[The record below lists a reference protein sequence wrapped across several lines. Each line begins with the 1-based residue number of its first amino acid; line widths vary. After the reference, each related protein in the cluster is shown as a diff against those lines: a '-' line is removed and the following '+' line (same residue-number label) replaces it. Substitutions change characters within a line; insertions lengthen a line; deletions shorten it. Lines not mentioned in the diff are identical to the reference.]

1 MSDLRLRARS
11 VTEIVDA
18 AFQLYRRDA
27 LEYVLVTAIAYA
39 PLVVAQLLL
48 MRGLLLGSSS
58 VLSGAMPAW
67 SVLGA
72 GIVGIFGYALM
83 SAVLIRFS
91 SDVYLDRP
99 TGLNSVVRAVL
110 PLVPRLIGATIV
122 FGLVLALAFIP
133 VIVGTIT
140 SITPLIVVGVL
151 LSMAWPF
158 YAMARFFAIFQTIV
172 LENRGIVTAF
182 SRSSVLSQNRKGH
195 ILLTLL
201 LVIIIFFM
209 VSLAVTLV
217 AQLFGTI
224 AGSVI
229 LQGLYTVVAYP
240 LIGITQMI
248 LYYDTRIRAEGFDIE
263 VMTGALGA
271 PTTTAS
277 S

>member
-195 ILLTLL
+195 ILLTML

>member
-39 PLVVAQLLL
+39 PWVVAQLVL
-48 MRGLLLGSSS
+48 MRGLLLSSPQALEAPGPAS
-58 VLSGAMPAW
+58 V
-67 SVLGA
+67 VLG
-72 GIVGIFGYALM
+72 IIGIFAYALM
-83 SAVLIRFS
+83 SAVLSRFS

-99 TGLNSVVRAVL
+99 TGLNVVVRAVL
-110 PLVPRLIGATIV
+110 PLVPRLIGATILL
-122 FGLVLALAFIP
+122 GLVLMLGFIP
-133 VIVGTIT
+133 VIVGAGIS
-140 SITPLIVVGVL
+140 SIPLIFVGVL
-151 LSMAWPF
+151 LSIVWAF
-158 YAMARFFAIFQTIV
+158 YALARFFAVFQTIV
-172 LENRGIVTAF
+172 LEERGIIAAF

-201 LVIIIFFM
+201 LVVVIFVM
-209 VSLAVTLV
+209 LSLAVTLV

-229 LQGLYTVVAYP
+229 MQALYTVVAYP

-271 PTTTAS
+271 PTQSAAS
-277 S
+277 

>member
-39 PLVVAQLLL
+39 PWVVAQLVL
-48 MRGLLLGSSS
+48 MRGLLLSSPQA
-58 VLSGAMPAW
+58 LEAPGPATV
-67 SVLGA
+67 VLG
-72 GIVGIFGYALM
+72 IIGIFAYALM
-83 SAVLIRFS
+83 SAVLSRFS

-99 TGLNSVVRAVL
+99 TGLNAVVRAVL
-110 PLVPRLIGATIV
+110 PLVPRLIGATIL
-122 FGLVLALAFIP
+122 FFLVLMLGFIP
-133 VIVGTIT
+133 VIVGAGIS
-140 SITPLIVVGVL
+140 SIPLIFIGML
-151 LSMAWPF
+151 LSIVWAF
-158 YAMARFFAIFQTIV
+158 YALARFFAVFQTIV
-172 LENRGIVTAF
+172 LEDRGVVAAF

-201 LVIIIFFM
+201 LVVIIFVM
-209 VSLAVTLV
+209 LSLAVTLV

-229 LQGLYTVVAYP
+229 MQALYTVVAYP

-271 PTTTAS
+271 PTQSAAS
-277 S
+277 

>member
-39 PLVVAQLLL
+39 PWVVAQLLL
-48 MRGLLLGSSS
+48 MRGLLATSTRTLTAP
-58 VLSGAMPAW
+58 GAA
-67 SVLGA
+67 SLVLG
-72 GIVGIFGYALM
+72 IIGIFAYALM
-83 SAVLIRFS
+83 SAVLSRFS

-99 TGLNSVVRAVL
+99 TGLSAVVRAVL
-110 PLVPRLIGATIV
+110 PLVPRLIGATIL
-122 FGLVLALAFIP
+122 FFLVLMLGFLP
-133 VIVGTIT
+133 VIVGAAI
-140 SITPLIVVGVL
+140 SSTPLIFIGVL
-151 LSMAWPF
+151 LSFFWAF
-158 YAMARFFAIFQTIV
+158 YALARFFAVFQTIV
-172 LENRGIVTAF
+172 LEDRGVIAAF
-182 SRSSVLSQNRKGH
+182 SRSSFLSQNRKRH

-201 LVIIIFFM
+201 LVLLIFIMLSFA
-209 VSLAVTLV
+209 VSLV

-229 LQGLYTVVAYP
+229 LQALYTVLAYP

-263 VMTGALGA
+263 VMTGALGS
-271 PTTTAS
+271 PTTTAAS
-277 S
+277 

>member
-39 PLVVAQLLL
+39 PWVVAQLLL
-48 MRGLLLGSSS
+48 MRGLLLSSS
-58 VLSGAMPAW
+58 RMLNAPGPVSFVLA
-67 SVLGA
+67 V
-72 GIVGIFGYALM
+72 IGIFAYALM
-83 SAVLIRFS
+83 SAVLSRFS

-99 TGLNSVVRAVL
+99 TGLNAVVRAVL
-110 PLVPRLIGATIV
+110 PLVPRLIGATIL
-122 FGLVLALAFIP
+122 FGLVLMLGFIP
-133 VIVGTIT
+133 VIIGAAIQ
-140 SITPLIVVGVL
+140 SFPLIFIGML
-151 LSMAWPF
+151 LSIVWAF
-158 YAMARFFAIFQTIV
+158 YALARFFAVFQTIV
-172 LENRGIVTAF
+172 LEDRGVVAAF

-201 LVIIIFFM
+201 LVVVIFVM
-209 VSLAVTLV
+209 LSLAVTLV

-229 LQGLYTVVAYP
+229 MQALYTVVAYP

-271 PTTTAS
+271 PTTTTAS
-277 S
+277 